1 VESVGWFTTS
11 FNVAG
16 NYQQSCASCR
26 DRGGVRVLLS
36 AWVLKPQAAEDHTLD
51 LLPHNLHHAVGVT
64 VWPH

>member
-1 VESVGWFTTS
+1 MVHDKF
-11 FNVAG
+11 
-16 NYQQSCASCR
+16 QRCR
-26 DRGGVRVLLS
+26 QPSTKLRFVPRSRRVRVLLS